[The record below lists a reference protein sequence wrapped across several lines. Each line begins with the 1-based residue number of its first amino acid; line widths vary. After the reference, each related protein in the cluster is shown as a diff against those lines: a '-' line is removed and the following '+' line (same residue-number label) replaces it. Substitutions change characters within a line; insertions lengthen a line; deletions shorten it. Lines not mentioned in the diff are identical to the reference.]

1 MKAKVLIGAL
11 ATLFVS
17 YFVAS
22 PWLTLHEL
30 RSAVRNRNA
39 DAVAK
44 HVDFPALRESLKTQM
59 KTAMTL
65 KAVKDEQSAALAAAF
80 ASSMTDQ
87 FVDALVTPEGLRQLM
102 AAEAE
107 RSAPKTEPSLFDKGS
122 ASYQSLNRFAVTIH
136 ENGQDKGRVLLDR
149 QGLSWKVVGIE
160 IDPSQLNL

>member
-1 MKAKVLIGAL
+1 M
-11 ATLFVS
+11 
-17 YFVAS
+17 AS

-44 HVDFPALRESLKTQM
+44 HVDFPALRESLKIQM

-65 KAVKDEQSAALAAAF
+65 KAVKDEHSAALAAAF

-102 AAEAE
+102 AAAEAE
-107 RSAPKTEPSLFDKGS
+107 RSAPKTEPSLFDKS
-122 ASYQSLNRFAVTIH
+122 STSYQSLNRFAVTIH